1 LIELLEGTVFG
12 FASTLVMVLFEIP
25 FWRTWGVNEL
35 VEWQLNGA
43 IVSQLTRNLNPR
55 ISWMIASHL
64 FHGAIAGL
72 VFSLFLS
79 ETLGFPFS
87 NVAIL
92 VDPLLY
98 SVTLWLIFS
107 VAPRRVYEVNIGF
120 RSSNRA
126 LMLALS
132 SHIIYGISLGLLLS
146 FL

>member
-1 LIELLEGTVFG
+1 MTGLLEGTVFG
-12 FASTLVMVLFEIP
+12 FASTVFMVLFEVP
-25 FWRTWGVNEL
+25 FWRRWGVNEL

-43 IVSQLTRNLNPR
+43 IVSQVTRKLNPR
-55 ISWMIASHL
+55 ISWIIVSHL

-79 ETLGFPFS
+79 VTVGLPISQVAVLGEALF
-87 NVAIL
+87 
-92 VDPLLY
+92 Y
-98 SVTLWLIFS
+98 SIILWLIFS
-107 VAPRRVYEVNIGF
+107 VAPKRVYEVKMGF

-126 LMLALS
+126 LLLALS